1 MKNVEIHRVLQ
12 QRRESR
18 EDWLPRCCLRW
29 GCEGVVGFASASVS
43 LLAQAIDSL
52 TDLFALIAVFLGMR
66 LSQRSKSERFP
77 YGYYRAETFASLIV
91 SILVLLTGG
100 EVLRES
106 ALRVL
111 HPEQIV
117 SPLTALS
124 VATASIPILFFLY
137 RYVRKVGMEINLQS
151 LQSQSEDFK
160 ADFYTSFLVLIGVT
174 SSQLGY
180 PWIEG
185 LIGAVVSLLI
195 LRAGLTQ
202 GWEALLVLM
211 DAVVNPGRMESVKE
225 LAQEVKGVISVRRVR
240 MRQSGPFCFGVLT
253 IGVDKHIAVEQA
265 HRLAEKIEQRVK
277 QKFPFVE
284 SLVIHMEPQEESKL
298 RVATPVREDLG
309 MESPVTPHFGE
320 APFFLFVDVE
330 DGIIQ
335 RWITKQNP
343 GLELEK
349 KRGITMA
356 NLIVEEK
363 ATTLLTSRLGEG
375 PFHYLRNSFVELY
388 ELPEVT
394 TARKALDVFL
404 TGKLK
409 RVEEA
414 RKEDEK
420 NTN

>member
-1 MKNVEIHRVLQ
+1 M
-12 QRRESR
+12 
-18 EDWLPRCCLRW
+18 
-29 GCEGVVGFASASVS
+29 
-43 LLAQAIDSL
+43 
-52 TDLFALIAVFLGMR
+52 
-66 LSQRSKSERFP
+66 
-77 YGYYRAETFASLIV
+77 
-91 SILVLLTGG
+91 
-100 EVLRES
+100 
-106 ALRVL
+106 
-111 HPEQIV
+111 
-117 SPLTALS
+117 
-124 VATASIPILFFLY
+124 
-137 RYVRKVGMEINLQS
+137 
-151 LQSQSEDFK
+151 
-160 ADFYTSFLVLIGVT
+160 
-174 SSQLGY
+174 
-180 PWIEG
+180 
-185 LIGAVVSLLI
+185 
-195 LRAGLTQ
+195 
-202 GWEALLVLM
+202 
-211 DAVVNPGRMESVKE
+211 
-225 LAQEVKGVISVRRVR
+225 
-240 MRQSGPFCFGVLT
+240 
-253 IGVDKHIAVEQA
+253 
-265 HRLAEKIEQRVK
+265 K

-298 RVATPVREDLG
+298 RVAIPVREDLG